1 MVRVSGL
8 ASGMDIDDIV
18 SKMMQAQRVPL
29 DKMNQKKQYS
39 EWQRDDYRSL
49 NSAMLEF
56 DKFIFDGIGKESSFA
71 KKTVNVSNPN
81 ALSVKG
87 VNATGNFSGT
97 MEVKNLASSS
107 TVIGDTAIDNATN
120 KLSAYGI
127 NPGENI
133 IKAINEKGEMQEY
146 KFQVTADDTM
156 DSVINKINSETGVT
170 AFFDEKTQKLSFT
183 SKQTGNI
190 SGNIDINNDK
200 GIEFVSGDF
209 LGKVFTNKI
218 STPGLNAEF
227 TYNGVKTER
236 TSNVFTINGAEFTLK
251 EKTTSPIT
259 FSSTTDVD
267 AVLDTITQ
275 FVNKYNELIEK
286 ISDKTTEP
294 KNRNFA
300 PLTAE
305 QKKAMSEDEIKL
317 WEEKAKSGTL
327 RGDSTL
333 KSLLSTMR
341 TSLYTSVSGATGI
354 QNLSELGIT
363 TTKNYLEG
371 GKLTID
377 EKKLKE
383 AISKDP
389 SAIYKLFMAE
399 GKPVD
404 QTKPF
409 DEKTNPI
416 DPKTQGLA
424 RRLRSDLDS
433 AMKSIT
439 EKAGK
444 TGYVNDKFT
453 IGKSLN
459 DLNKRISAFEVKL
472 TKLENRYY
480 SQFTAMEKAI
490 QRANSQSASL
500 MQYFG

>member
-1 MVRVSGL
+1 MVRVSGF

-29 DKMNQKKQYS
+29 DKMVQKKQYS

-56 DKFIFDGIGKESSFA
+56 DRFIFDGIGMESSFA
-71 KKTVNVSNPN
+71 KKIVNVSNPN
-81 ALSVKG
+81 ALSIKG
-87 VNATGNFSGT
+87 VNATSNFSGT
-97 MEVKNLASSS
+97 ITVKELASSS
-107 TVIGDTAIDNATN
+107 TLIGDTAINSATK
-120 KLSAYGI
+120 KLSDYGI
-127 NPGENI
+127 ATGENI

-146 KFQVTADDTM
+146 KFQITADDTM
-156 DSVINKINSETGVT
+156 DSVINKINSQTGVT
-170 AFFDEKTQKLSFT
+170 AFFDGTGKLSFT
-183 SKQTGNI
+183 SKQTGNV
-190 SGNIDINNDK
+190 SGK

-209 LGKVFTNKI
+209 VNKVFTNVT
-218 STPGLNAEF
+218 STVGGNAQV
-227 TYNGVKTER
+227 TYNGVDIER

-251 EKTTSPIT
+251 EKTTGPIT

-267 AVLDTITQ
+267 AILDTVTQ

-286 ISDKTTEP
+286 ISDKTTEA
-294 KNRNFA
+294 KYRSFT

-305 QKKAMSEDEIKL
+305 QKKAMSEDEIKM

-327 RGDSTL
+327 RSDPTL

-354 QNLSELGIT
+354 KNLSELGIT

-389 SAIYKLFMAE
+389 SAIYKLFMTKGE
-399 GKPVD
+399 PVD
-404 QTKPF
+404 PAKPAGPF
-409 DEKTNPI
+409 KKE
-416 DPKTQGLA
+416 TQGLA
-424 RRLRSDLDS
+424 YRLRSDLDL

-444 TGYVNDKFT
+444 AGYVNDKFS

-459 DLNKRISAFEVKL
+459 DLDKRISAFEVKL
-472 TKLENRYY
+472 TRLENRYY

-490 QRANSQSASL
+490 QKANSQSASL